1 MFKNYSK
8 SFALAL
14 LILITVPGLGQE
26 SFHFTLE
33 EAQAFAVENSYKSRL
48 ATFDV
53 SESEYT
59 VKETMAIGFPQ
70 IDGDLTYNNNL
81 KLPVQVIPSEA
92 FGGEPGEYEEVVFGT
107 QHSSSINLS
116 ASQLIF
122 DGSYLV
128 GLKGAKTFNKLVT
141 QQKGA
146 TDFEVKKNTADAYYT
161 AIVAVENHRMLGDN
175 YAEVS
180 TQLLE
185 TNAMY
190 ENGFVEE
197 QNVEQLELNL
207 GKIEIALENAKRQ
220 VQISRNLLKFQLGI
234 SLRDSLSLTDD
245 MNTLIEKAK
254 YDNST
259 RYTFDIKNNIQYKV
273 ADSWVEVRDAQVQ
286 LEKSNFLPS
295 MYLFF
300 NQNWSSYRNDFDYLS
315 GNVKWYDA
323 TLLGVTLNV
332 PIFSSFKRSSS
343 LQKAKIISEKAQ
355 VEREQLEAGLQ
366 LDLAVAN
373 SNFNQALAT
382 YDISTRN
389 VDVATRIRNKTNRK
403 FQEGMATSFEV
414 TQAESQLISD
424 QFNYIESALRLFEAK
439 TRIDELLNN

>member
-1 MFKNYSK
+1 MSVINIK
-8 SFALAL
+8 SFVFTLM
-14 LILITVPGLGQE
+14 ILITVQGLGQN
-26 SFHFTLE
+26 SFLFTLE
-33 EAQAFAVENSYKSRL
+33 GAQAYALENSYKSRL
-48 ATFDV
+48 ADFDV

-59 VKETMAIGFPQ
+59 VKETMAIGLPQ
-70 IDGDLTYNNNL
+70 IDGDMTYNNNL
-81 KLPVQVIPSEA
+81 KLPVQVIPAEI
-92 FGGEPGEYEEVVFGT
+92 FGGEPGDYEEIVFGT
-107 QHSSSINLS
+107 QHSSSINIS

-128 GLKGAKTFNKLVT
+128 GLKGARTYNKLVT

-161 AIVAVENHRMLGDN
+161 AIVAVENHRMLGNN
-175 YAEVS
+175 YTEVS
-180 TQLLE
+180 KQFVE
-185 TNAMY
+185 TKVMY

-234 SLRDSLSLTDD
+234 SLRDSVTLTDD

-254 YDNST
+254 YDING
-259 RYTFDIKNNIQYKV
+259 RYTFDIKSNIQYKV
-273 ADSWVEVRDAQVQ
+273 ADSWVEVRDLQVR
-286 LEKSNFLPS
+286 LEKMKFAPS

-300 NQNWSSYRNDFDYLS
+300 NQNWSSYRNDFDYFS
-315 GNVKWYDA
+315 GQVKWFDA

-343 LQKAKIISEKAQ
+343 LQKAKIISEKAL

-382 YDISTRN
+382 YDISKRN
-389 VDVATRIRNKTNRK
+389 VDVATSIRNKTNRK

>member
-1 MFKNYSK
+1 MSKNNIK
-8 SFALAL
+8 SFVFVL
-14 LILITVPGLGQE
+14 LIFITVPVLGQN
-26 SFHFTLE
+26 SFQFTLE
-33 EAQAFAVENSYKSRL
+33 EAQAYALEHSYKSRL
-48 ATFDV
+48 ADFDV

-59 VKETMAIGFPQ
+59 VKETMAIGLPQ
-70 IDGDLTYNNNL
+70 VDGDLTYNNNI
-81 KLPVQVIPSEA
+81 KLPVQVIPAEI
-92 FGGEPGEYEEVVFGT
+92 FGGEPGDFEEIVFGT

-128 GLKGAKTFNKLVT
+128 GLKGARTYNKLVT

-161 AIVAVENHRMLGDN
+161 AIVAVENYRMLGDN
-175 YAEVS
+175 YDEVS
-180 TQLLE
+180 SQLIE
-185 TNAMY
+185 TKAMY

-207 GKIEIALENAKRQ
+207 GKIKIALENANRQ

-234 SLRDSLSLTDD
+234 SLRDSVSLTD
-245 MNTLIEKAK
+245 NLEALIEKAK
-254 YDNST
+254 YDING

-273 ADSWVEVRDAQVQ
+273 ADSWVEVRDLQVR
-286 LEKSNFLPS
+286 LEKMKFAPS

-300 NQNWSSYRNDFDYLS
+300 NQNWSSYRNDFDYFS
-315 GNVKWYDA
+315 GNVKWFDA

-332 PIFSSFKRSSS
+332 PIFSSFKRSST
-343 LQKAKIISEKAQ
+343 LQKAKIVSQKAL

-382 YDISTRN
+382 YEISKRN
-389 VDVATRIRNKTNRK
+389 VNVATSIRNKTNRK

-424 QFNYIESALRLFEAK
+424 QFSYIESALRLFEAK
-439 TRIDELLNN
+439 TKIDELLNN

>member
-1 MFKNYSK
+1 MSKNYIK
-8 SFALAL
+8 SLAFML
-14 LILITVPGLGQE
+14 LIFITIPGLGQN
-26 SFHFTLE
+26 SFQFTLE
-33 EAQAFAVENSYKSRL
+33 EAQAYALENSYKSRL
-48 ATFDV
+48 ADFDV
-53 SESEYT
+53 TESEYT
-59 VKETMAIGFPQ
+59 VKETMAMGFPQ

-81 KLPVQVIPSEA
+81 KLPVQVIPSEI
-92 FGGEPGEYEEVVFGT
+92 FGGEPGDYEEVVFGT

-122 DGSYLV
+122 DGSYIV
-128 GLKGAKTFNKLVT
+128 GLKGARTYNKLVM

-161 AIVAVENHRMLGDN
+161 AIVAVENYRMLGDN
-175 YAEVS
+175 YDEVS
-180 TQLLE
+180 SQLFE
-185 TNAMY
+185 TKAMY

-220 VQISRNLLKFQLGI
+220 VHISRNLLKFQLGI
-234 SLRDSLSLTDD
+234 SLRDSVSLTDD
-245 MNTLIEKAK
+245 MEGLIEKAK
-254 YDNST
+254 YDISD
-259 RYTFDIKNNIQYKV
+259 RYTFDIKSNIQYKV
-273 ADSWVEVRDAQVQ
+273 ADSWVEVREAQVR
-286 LEKSNFLPS
+286 LEKSSFLPS

-300 NQNWSSYRNDFDYLS
+300 NQNWSSYRNDFDYFS
-315 GNVKWYDA
+315 GQVKWFDA
-323 TLLGVTLNV
+323 TLLGVSLNV
-332 PIFSSFKRSSS
+332 PIFSGLRRSAS
-343 LQKAKIISEKAQ
+343 LQKAKVISEKAL

-382 YDISTRN
+382 YQISNRN
-389 VDVATRIRNKTNRK
+389 VEVATSIRNKTNRK

-424 QFNYIESALRLFEAK
+424 QFSYIESALRLFEAK
-439 TRIDELLNN
+439 TKIDELLNN

>member
-1 MFKNYSK
+1 MGNNIIK
-8 SFALAL
+8 SFVLAL
-14 LILITVPGLGQE
+14 LIFITVPGLGQN

-33 EAQAFAVENSYKSRL
+33 EAQAYALENSYKSRL
-48 ATFDV
+48 ADFDV
-53 SESEYT
+53 TESEFT
-59 VKETMAIGFPQ
+59 IKETMAIGFPQ
-70 IDGDLTYNNNL
+70 ISGDATYNNNL
-81 KLPVQVIPSEA
+81 KLPVQLIPAE
-92 FGGEPGEYEEVVFGT
+92 FVGGEQGEFSEIVFGT
-107 QHSSSINLS
+107 QHNISANLS

-122 DGSYLV
+122 DGSFIV
-128 GLKGAKTFNKLVT
+128 GLKGARIYNKLVT

-146 TDFEVKKNTADAYYT
+146 TNFEVKKNTSDAYYT

-180 TQLLE
+180 KQLVE
-185 TNAMY
+185 TTVMY

-234 SLRDSLSLTDD
+234 SLSDSVNLTDN
-245 MNTLIEKAK
+245 METLIENAK
-254 YDNST
+254 YDIT
-259 RYTFDIKNNIQYKV
+259 GRYTFDIKDNIQYKV
-273 ADSWVEVRDAQVQ
+273 ADSWVAVRETQVQ
-286 LEKSNFLPS
+286 LEKAMFLPS
-295 MYLFF
+295 MNLFF
-300 NQNWSSYRNDFDYLS
+300 NQNWSSYNDEFNYFS
-315 GNVKWYDA
+315 EGAQWFDA
-323 TLLGVTLNV
+323 TMFGVSLNV
-332 PIFSSFKRSSS
+332 PIFSSFQRSSS
-343 LQKAKIISEKAQ
+343 LQKAKIISEKALVQ
-355 VEREQLEAGLQ
+355 RELLEAGLQ

-382 YDISTRN
+382 YEISRRN
-389 VDVATRIRNKTNRK
+389 VEVATSIRNKTNRK
-403 FQEGMATSFEV
+403 FQEGMSTSFEV